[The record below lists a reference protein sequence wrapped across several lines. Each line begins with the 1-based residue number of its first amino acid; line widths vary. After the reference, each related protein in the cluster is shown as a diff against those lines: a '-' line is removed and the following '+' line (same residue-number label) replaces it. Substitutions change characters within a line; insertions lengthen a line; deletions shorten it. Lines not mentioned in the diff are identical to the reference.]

1 MRRIKQQLSQDE
13 CEQILERCPRGV
25 LSVLGDDG
33 YPYGVPLDFVYEDG
47 RFYFHCAVTGHKL
60 DAIAACDKA
69 SFCVID
75 EGRKEKG
82 DWWWHFNSVIAFGR
96 IRRVE
101 DADEIVCL
109 LHKIGDKYFPADY
122 DIEADIERNLRRVA
136 ILELSVEH
144 LTGKH
149 VREK

>member
-1 MRRIKQQLSQDE
+1 MRRFKQQLSQNE
-13 CEQILERCPRGV
+13 CVQILERCPRGV

-33 YPYGVPLDFVYEDG
+33 YPYGVPLDYIYEDG
-47 RFYFHCAVTGHKL
+47 KFYFHCAVTGHKL

-75 EGRKEKG
+75 EGRKEEG
-82 DWWWHFNSVIAFGR
+82 DWWWHFNSIIAFGR
-96 IRRVE
+96 VRRIE
-101 DADEIVCL
+101 DTNEVVAIL
-109 LHKIGDKYFPADY
+109 RKIGGKYFPTDY
-122 DIEADIERNLRRVA
+122 DTEADIGRNLRRVA
-136 ILELSVEH
+136 ILELRVEH